1 MPTINSE
8 IFLSNSNITSVKL
21 GNTGVSKIFLG
32 NNIVFEATDNCPDST
47 SSVKMTGWV
56 AGDRILAPIV
66 YAPYGRETYTYGD
79 EVVRYETGVWLYI
92 NATYGELARVYSY
105 AERPWMVDWPS
116 PYAAEKVRPDGTAC
130 GSTTT
135 TTTEAPTFGSSGFQ
149 WMTMNSITESTASGI
164 GQNNITIN
172 VTQNGG
178 GMFLHNG
185 AVGATNFPIEYG
197 VPTSGNQIANT
208 QPGVFTAVFSSPVTD
223 ALVAFASVG
232 QAGLQVPV
240 TVLDEN
246 SAPKPFTPIWSS
258 NAIIPG
264 TQTLYLNQVSPTQ
277 YTQFVGEEGY
287 NIIRIDGTMSSVTF
301 NYGSAEYYCT
311 VCFGFVDQN
320 V

>member
-1 MPTINSE
+1 MPTVNSD
-8 IFLSNSNITSVKL
+8 IFLNNSNITSIKL
-21 GNTGVSKIFLG
+21 GDTSVSKVFLG
-32 NNIVFEATDNCPDST
+32 ENLVFGSTPESCPNST
-47 SSVKMTGWV
+47 ASVKMTGWV
-56 AGDRILAPIV
+56 SGDRTLAPIG

-79 EVVRYETGVWLYI
+79 ETVRYETGVWLYI
-92 NATYGELARVYSY
+92 GAEGEIARAYSY
-105 AERPWMVDWPS
+105 ASYPWLVNWPA
-116 PYAAEKVRPDGTAC
+116 PYSGEKFC
-130 GSTTT
+130 G
-135 TTTEAPTFGSSGFQ
+135 FGSSGFQ
-149 WMTMNSITESTASGI
+149 WMNMSSVTSSSASGI
-164 GQNNITIN
+164 GQNNITIS
-172 VTQNGG
+172 VTQTGG

-185 AVGATNFPIEYG
+185 AVGATNFPVEYG

-208 QPGVFTAVFSSPVTD
+208 QPGVFTAVFSQPITD

-240 TVLDEN
+240 MVLDEN

-264 TQTLYLNQVSPTQ
+264 TQTTYLNQVSPTQ

-301 NYGSAEYYCT
+301 NYGAAEYYCT